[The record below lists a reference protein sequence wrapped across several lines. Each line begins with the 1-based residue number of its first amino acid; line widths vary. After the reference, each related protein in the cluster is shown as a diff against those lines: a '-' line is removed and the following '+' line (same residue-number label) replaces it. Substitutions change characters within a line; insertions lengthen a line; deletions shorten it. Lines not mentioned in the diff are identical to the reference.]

1 MSRINLNRDVYLL
14 KRINTHE
21 VTRKL
26 NGFWQNFKVG
36 VLSDCFSIELMDF
49 IQKGDIKTA

>member
-1 MSRINLNRDVYLL
+1 MSRINLNRGVYLF
-14 KRINTHE
+14 KRINIHE
-21 VTRKL
+21 MTRKL

-36 VLSDCFSIELMDF
+36 VFSDCFSIELVDF

>member
-1 MSRINLNRDVYLL
+1 M
-14 KRINTHE
+14 
-21 VTRKL
+21 TRKL

-36 VLSDCFSIELMDF
+36 VFSDCFSIELVDF